1 MIDLQKLLG
10 NEVKFYDLFEA
21 SAAQGCDSVRALR
34 EFLAQPAA
42 TRTLEAFA
50 VSRRRDKS
58 ITAEINA
65 ALCASPVTALE
76 REDIQDLSN
85 SIYKIPK
92 TIEKVAER
100 LLLAPQHLDAVD
112 LSPQVTM
119 VEKTTALLLQM
130 VQEMRKPASH
140 TAARVKEL
148 NERLQAIEGEAD
160 KSVLEVLREIYNTPQ
175 EPGRAIFLKDIFELL
190 EKVTDR
196 CRDAG
201 NVVSRIVLKGS

>member
-10 NEVKFYDLFEA
+10 KEEKFFDLFEA

-34 EFLAQPAA
+34 EFLAQPSA

-50 VSRRRDKS
+50 VSRRLDKT

-76 REDIQDLSN
+76 REDIQDLAN

-92 TIEKVAER
+92 TIEKIAER
-100 LLLAPQHLDAVD
+100 ILLAPQHLASVD

-119 VEKTTALLLQM
+119 VEKTTAILLQM
-130 VQEMRKPASH
+130 VKEMRK
-140 TAARVKEL
+140 TTTTTRLRVKQL
-148 NERLQAIEGEAD
+148 NDHLQTIEGEAD
-160 KSVLEVLREIYNTPQ
+160 KSVLEMLREIYNTPQ
-175 EPGRAIFLKDIFELL
+175 DAGRVIFLKDIFELL
-190 EKVTDR
+190 EKGTDR

>member
-10 NEVKFYDLFEA
+10 KEEKFFDLFEA

-34 EFLAQPAA
+34 EFLAQPSA

-50 VSRRRDKS
+50 VSRRLDKT

-76 REDIQDLSN
+76 REDIQDLAN

-92 TIEKVAER
+92 TIEKIAER
-100 LLLAPQHLDAVD
+100 ILLAPQHLASVD

-119 VEKTTALLLQM
+119 VEKTTAILLEM
-130 VQEMRKPASH
+130 VKEMRK
-140 TAARVKEL
+140 TTTTTRLRVKQL
-148 NERLQAIEGEAD
+148 NDHLQTIEGEAD
-160 KSVLEVLREIYNTPQ
+160 KSVLEMLREIYNTPQ
-175 EPGRAIFLKDIFELL
+175 DAGRVIFLKDIFELL
-190 EKVTDR
+190 EKGTDR